1 MIEDII
7 YDDKHQFAKLQPVG
21 TISYSI
27 IDPFASNLKLLTQS
41 YAMRAD
47 VYRTPPYGTSHQEIR
62 EATLIDVSPTQ
73 DIGGGLIKVSC
84 TFVIGAPASF
94 ERDTSRTYEFPGIKL
109 PEVTINEQY
118 EDVYELPRSQ
128 WTSSVVAVP
137 GIPGQPNTTA
147 YQVNYIKEASRVGKR
162 QFVVPNVVLREPK
175 SMTVNV
181 TEKVTYCTTAL
192 PTGASI
198 TGAAVSPFSI
208 VRNRRVNLDGTKE
221 DQLGIPETNKA
232 FEIFGNANQTAKQ
245 KIDQLI
251 KDQLH
256 PRSQQTTY
264 NVPEIESNAERTNYL
279 SNTTNPTID
288 GYFVQEKIY
297 LEATSIQQVRGCL
310 YKYTDIISDPK

>member
-1 MIEDII
+1 MRETIF
-7 YDDKHQFAKLQPVG
+7 YDDPNGFGELQPVG

-27 IDPFASNLKLLTQS
+27 IDPFASTLKLLTQS
-41 YAMRAD
+41 YAMRAEF
-47 VYRTPPYGTSHQEIR
+47 YRTPAYGTTHQEVR

-128 WTSSVVAVP
+128 WSSSVVAVP

-192 PTGASI
+192 PTGTSI
-198 TGAAVSPFSI
+198 TGATTNPFSI
-208 VRNRRVNLDGTKE
+208 VRNRGASVSGNKE

-264 NVPEIESNAERTNYL
+264 DVPEIQSSAERTNYL
-279 SNTTNPTID
+279 SNSTNPSID
-288 GYFVQEKIY
+288 GYFAKDKIY